1 VPRKNKMPRKNEKGT
16 KNIQEMMMVMSGLC
30 SVALV
35 SATADA
41 GAGDLGCGLVGADK
55 IGG

>member
-1 VPRKNKMPRKNEKGT
+1 MPRKNEKGT

-41 GAGDLGCGLVGADK
+41 GAGDLGCGSRQKRWVMSPNS
-55 IGG
+55 

>member
-1 VPRKNKMPRKNEKGT
+1 MPRKNEKGT
-16 KNIQEMMMVMSGLC
+16 KNIQEMMMVMSGFC

-41 GAGDLGCGLVGADK
+41 GAGDLGCGQWR
-55 IGG
+55 I